1 MFVSQ
6 VKEKEKARKEY
17 KQAIEKG
24 HGAYLMDQDAPVR
37 LSTHTH
43 THGHHAG
50 PELFSV
56 SWCYVGPFSRHWL

>member
-43 THGHHAG
+43 THTVIMRVQA
-50 PELFSV
+50 
-56 SWCYVGPFSRHWL
+56 

>member
-37 LSTHTH
+37 LSTHTRTH
-43 THGHHAG
+43 THTVIMRVQSCLASPG
-50 PELFSV
+50 V
-56 SWCYVGPFSRHWL
+56 M